1 MQNLVNKHF
10 KIESTSLGGASLSM
24 GDGGVCYRSQYIIIA
39 IVECRQTSLEV
50 AIGSIFT

>member
-24 GDGGVCYRSQYIIIA
+24 GDGGVCYRSQYIIA

-50 AIGSIFT
+50 AVGSMY